1 MCNNLATEEDLDA
14 IVISNL
20 AASDLVV
27 GFTIA
32 GCVILA
38 VIMFLTEDQRRPV
51 LALFSHNTF
60 ILAVPLFVV
69 FAYLVVIW
77 AAKILTR

>member
-14 IVISNL
+14 IVMSNL

-51 LALFSHNTF
+51 LALFSRNTF